1 MRAPKAERSDG
12 PYGLPPP
19 SGCAWVGVWA
29 GWRLHRRMPPL
40 RDLTGRGC
48 LNEAPKARSEF
59 CGPPRTFPDP
69 GRPAATAQ
77 GSLPAGRILLPSFL
91 VRARKEGRPPGRVP
105 ASQPQ
110 SNTTNVKQDASK
122 NIAANAVKSSARS
135 RFHQESKRK
144 HPQSSTQQKPPS
156 PIKTAPATAPTNS
169 PSTHPA
175 PPHRPT
181 ATPPQS
187 RPHAACPAPHP
198 IGQSC

>member
-1 MRAPKAERSDG
+1 MARIVSPIPSVRAEKHSGRGARGQRS
-12 PYGLPPP
+12 
-19 SGCAWVGVWA
+19 
-29 GWRLHRRMPPL
+29 MPTL
-40 RDLTGRGC
+40 RDLTGRSC
-48 LNEAPKARSEF
+48 LSGAAQQQSEF
-59 CGPPRTFPDP
+59 CGRTPLASIA
-69 GRPAATAQ
+69 GCPAAKRRGHGQWGA
-77 GSLPAGRILLPSFL
+77 LLLPSFL